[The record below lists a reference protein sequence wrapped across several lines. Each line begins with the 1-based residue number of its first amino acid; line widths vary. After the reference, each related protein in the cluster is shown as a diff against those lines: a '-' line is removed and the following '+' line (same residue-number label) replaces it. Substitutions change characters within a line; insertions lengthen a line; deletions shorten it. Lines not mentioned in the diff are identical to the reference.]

1 MSIIQVIACFLH
13 YGRPVVVEI
22 QDIGYSGI
30 DDFLF
35 FFFFFFFFFF
45 PSFFSSFEDSKRQ
58 AVK

>member
-13 YGRPVVVEI
+13 YGRPVAVEI

-30 DDFLF
+30 DDFL
-35 FFFFFFFFFF
+35 FFFFFF

>member
-13 YGRPVVVEI
+13 YGRPVAVEI

-35 FFFFFFFFFF
+35 FFFFF
-45 PSFFSSFEDSKRQ
+45 PSFFLLLKTRRDKL
-58 AVK
+58 